1 MITRLYRSLFS
12 ALALVALVGSG
23 TLCPVS
29 AMASVFRWD
38 IITADSQGNPIPGGQ
53 ATALA
58 DNVSGSIASI
68 TLTGSGTF
76 DTSDDDSANIT
87 GGGTYVVR
95 GFPEGSIQSS
105 GTYKV
110 TRLLHFEPTPVISGT
125 TILGGLVVLAI
136 KYSDGS
142 KGVLVV
148 NCAIN
153 APPQVTEG
161 VNATKGTVDYWSI
174 QGGFTVFHTGTAF

>member
-1 MITRLYRSLFS
+1 MITRLYRSLFP

-29 AMASVFRWD
+29 AMASSVVFRWD

-76 DTSDDDSANIT
+76 DTSDDDSTNIT

-95 GFPEGSIQSS
+95 GFPDGSIP
-105 GTYKV
+105 
-110 TRLLHFEPTPVISGT
+110 LLSK
-125 TILGGLVVLAI
+125 LAFDRRR
-136 KYSDGS
+136 YGS
-142 KGVLVV
+142 
-148 NCAIN
+148 
-153 APPQVTEG
+153 
-161 VNATKGTVDYWSI
+161 ATVC
-174 QGGFTVFHTGTAF
+174 VERR